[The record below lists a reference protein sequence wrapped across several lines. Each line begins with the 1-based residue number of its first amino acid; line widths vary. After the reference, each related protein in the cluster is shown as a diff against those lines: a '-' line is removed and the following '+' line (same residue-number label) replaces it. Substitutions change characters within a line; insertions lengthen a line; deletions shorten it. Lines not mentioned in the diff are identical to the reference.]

1 MLSSLMVTVL
11 GNKELRQSNEAFSIR
26 HVETLPVRQYTCHS
40 SQYAYCY
47 CSLIFCLL
55 NGWAEGGQMTV
66 WPSVAMT
73 TLKRLMELEKKV
85 EEVKPWPLVQVLQL
99 TVISSESI
107 HY

>member
-1 MLSSLMVTVL
+1 
-11 GNKELRQSNEAFSIR
+11 
-26 HVETLPVRQYTCHS
+26 
-40 SQYAYCY
+40 
-47 CSLIFCLL
+47 
-55 NGWAEGGQMTV
+55 MTV

-73 TLKRLMELEKKV
+73 TLERLMELEKKV